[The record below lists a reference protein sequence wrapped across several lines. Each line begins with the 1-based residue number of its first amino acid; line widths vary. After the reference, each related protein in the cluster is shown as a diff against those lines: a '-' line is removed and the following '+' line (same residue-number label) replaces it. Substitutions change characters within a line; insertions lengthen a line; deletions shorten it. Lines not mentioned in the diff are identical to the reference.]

1 MTTPRAD
8 SSPSLKQ
15 GTHWWYR
22 VRSDLLEVMFAKSLL
37 RADVILDVG
46 SADAP
51 SLSWLPDR
59 DRVVSVDIDLAA
71 LGPNSVC
78 ADASRLPFSDRTFG
92 AVTAFDV
99 VEHFESEDL
108 IIRELTRVLQ
118 PAGVLC
124 VSVPAYQW
132 AWTGFD
138 VAQGHY
144 RRYTRQRLVAAMER
158 HGLQVVR
165 LTHAFASM
173 FPAFAGA
180 RLMDRARKP
189 APSSHMPA
197 SGRMADLMMTRL
209 GKVDARLLEE
219 RDLPFGSS
227 IFAEAVRP

>member
-8 SSPSLKQ
+8 SSPSLNQ
-15 GTHWWYR
+15 GTHWWYH
-22 VRSDLLEVMFAKSLL
+22 VRSDLLEVMFAESLL
-37 RADVILDVG
+37 RADRILDVG

-59 DRVVSVDIDLAA
+59 DRVVSVDIDLGA

-78 ADASRLPFSDRTFG
+78 ADASRLPFQDSTFA

-99 VEHFESEDL
+99 IEHFRTEDQV
-108 IIRELTRVLQ
+108 IEELTRVLK

-144 RRYTRQRLVAAMER
+144 RRYTRPRLAAAIER
-158 HGLQVVR
+158 HGLQIVR

-180 RLMDRARKP
+180 RLLDRARKP
-189 APSSHMPA
+189 APSSYMPA
-197 SGRMADLMMTRL
+197 NGRMADLVMTRL
-209 GKVDARLLEE
+209 GKVDARLLE
-219 RDLPFGSS
+219 RRNLPFGSS